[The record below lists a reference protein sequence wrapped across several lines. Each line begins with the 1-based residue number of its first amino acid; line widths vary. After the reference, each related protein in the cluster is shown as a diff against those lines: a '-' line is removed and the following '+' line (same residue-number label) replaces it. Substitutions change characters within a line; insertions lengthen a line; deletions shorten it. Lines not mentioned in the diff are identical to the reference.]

1 MKGNLYINVR
11 PIIIVITMEDL
22 TSLSISGIYSLLI
35 LSLTFSFLLAMRVKQ
50 LQNKLVSY
58 EGSVE
63 KRVAILKERVEL
75 LETSVK

>member
-1 MKGNLYINVR
+1 MKGNLYINVG

-35 LSLTFSFLLAMRVKQ
+35 LSLTFSFLLAMRVRQ

-63 KRVAILKERVEL
+63 KRVEILKERVEL
-75 LETSVK
+75 LEKSVK

>member
-35 LSLTFSFLLAMRVKQ
+35 LSLTFSFLLAMRVRQ

>member
-1 MKGNLYINVR
+1 M
-11 PIIIVITMEDL
+11 IVMEDI

-35 LSLTFSFLLAMRVKQ
+35 LSLTFSFLLAMRVRQ
-50 LQNKLVSY
+50 LQNKLISY

-63 KRVAILKERVEL
+63 KRVELLKERVEL